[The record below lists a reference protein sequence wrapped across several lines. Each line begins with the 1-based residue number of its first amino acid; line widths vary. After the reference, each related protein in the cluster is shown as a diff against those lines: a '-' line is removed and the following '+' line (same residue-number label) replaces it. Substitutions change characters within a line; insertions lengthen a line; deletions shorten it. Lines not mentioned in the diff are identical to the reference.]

1 MRARLFLFLIC
12 FSSLVSADTLDIKIE
27 DLRSEKGMI
36 EYLVFDNDKGY
47 PDRPKKSIRQG
58 SITPGEAK
66 NGFKLNDLPSGDVAL
81 TFIHDENSNKKLD
94 KKGIGLPDEGVG
106 FSNNPRIFFGVPSFS
121 RVKFKLSGEEKII
134 IRMKYF

>member
-1 MRARLFLFLIC
+1 MRAPLFLPLIL
-12 FSSLVSADTLDIKIE
+12 FSSLVSADTLTVKIE
-27 DLRSEKGMI
+27 DLRSEKGTI
-36 EYLVFDNDKGY
+36 EYLVFDNDEGY

-58 SITPGEAK
+58 SITPSEAK
-66 NGFKLNDLPSGDVAL
+66 NGFKLSDLPSGNVAL

-106 FSNNPRIFFGVPSFS
+106 FSNNPRIFFGVPSFN
-121 RVKFKLSGEEKII
+121 RVKFKLSGEENIV